1 LISGVTQIVLEAEG
15 LDPGSAINVFSAKET
30 AAQATSSKTPQE
42 LAEELFSRIRYDCDL
57 TPTSQSDLSLQPPDV
72 PLLDYLRASTN
83 PLQPFGGLNPAPGNM
98 PSTNADVY
106 NQRTTSDDLPV
117 AEDAL
122 ELMKISPRSSLSSRS
137 SSPISGAWVDRDREV
152 VSSERKPI
160 LNPDIILDEFISAGL
175 ISNES
180 KHYAPKKDST
190 SRDREKP
197 YESRNKKSNHGV
209 LRAQHDVP
217 QAPKAT
223 PQSNVTPVGSVMCAP
238 PRVPSLNYRSKNSV
252 WFCSRCGDEPVAEWQ
267 DVCVQCRHQ
276 KCADCA
282 VDL

>member
-1 LISGVTQIVLEAEG
+1 
-15 LDPGSAINVFSAKET
+15 
-30 AAQATSSKTPQE
+30 
-42 LAEELFSRIRYDCDL
+42 
-57 TPTSQSDLSLQPPDV
+57 
-72 PLLDYLRASTN
+72 
-83 PLQPFGGLNPAPGNM
+83 M

-106 NQRTTSDDLPV
+106 NQRTTADDLPV

-160 LNPDIILDEFISAGL
+160 LNPDIILDESISAGL

-180 KHYAPKKDST
+180 KHYAPKKDPT

-197 YESRNKKSNHGV
+197 CESRNKKSSHGV

-238 PRVPSLNYRSKNSV
+238 PPHMPSINYRSKNIV
-252 WFCSRCGDEPVAEWQ
+252 WFCSQCGDGPVAARQ
-267 DVCVQCRHQ
+267 DVCVQCHHQ

-282 VDL
+282 VYL